1 MSSTSNTSSATEY
14 WVAAGDVE
22 VDKKENLN
30 PRRATEANYRLP
42 KREALPENTYE
53 SLLAA
58 LREALEQAFD
68 YPGSCAPFIPAYKS
82 RDDAVSRAKL
92 LRDHGRDSSKIILV
106 DPRRPE
112 LAYYRSFQNYAGI
125 VSYHGPALSSSTS
138 DVYLIWETLTKD
150 HKKREEPV

>member
-1 MSSTSNTSSATEY
+1 M
-14 WVAAGDVE
+14 AAGDVE
-22 VDKKENLN
+22 VDKTNKLV

-53 SLLAA
+53 SLLAV

-68 YPGSCAPFIPAYKS
+68 YPGSRAPFILAYKD

-92 LRDHGRDSSKIILV
+92 LRDHGQDSSKIILV

-112 LAYYRSFQNYAGI
+112 VVYYRSLQKYAGI
-125 VSYHGPALSSSTS
+125 VSYHGPALSSSTGNI
-138 DVYLIWETLTKD
+138 YLIWEPLTQA
-150 HKKREEPV
+150 HQKRVESA